1 MHKQPEYCIENRFV
15 RINIAGI
22 APRIMSS
29 SWGNPE
35 YIILVADKRH
45 EDNEVRTLGV
55 RNTVCAFEVMLVA
68 ASIPLIKAFTR
79 SSARTRTWD
88 IEKEKVINYL

>member
-1 MHKQPEYCIENRFV
+1 
-15 RINIAGI
+15 
-22 APRIMSS
+22 MSS

-68 ASIPLIKAFTR
+68 ASTPHRLKLSPGHQLEQGHGT
-79 SSARTRTWD
+79 
-88 IEKEKVINYL
+88 